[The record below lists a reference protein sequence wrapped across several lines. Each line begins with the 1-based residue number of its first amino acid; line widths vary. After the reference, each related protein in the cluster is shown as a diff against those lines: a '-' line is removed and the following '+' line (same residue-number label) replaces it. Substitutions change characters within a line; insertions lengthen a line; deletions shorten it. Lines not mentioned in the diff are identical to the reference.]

1 MTDRKMMEELY
12 KLGVQHK
19 NFVNGDHVDLTTN
32 IRMYTSGLH
41 ENRSIS
47 GRYFSFKAF
56 GFEVTHDTIG
66 GMDLEAN
73 TMENFSQFKF
83 GVWAKK
89 IEQELQEE
97 LKTDEIITVNGK
109 KYKLMKEAI

>member
-32 IRMYTSGLH
+32 IRMYTSGLQDK
-41 ENRSIS
+41 SMS
-47 GRYFSFKAF
+47 GKYFSFKAF
-56 GFEVTHDTIG
+56 GFEVTHDSIG

-89 IEQELQEE
+89 IEQELQGE
-97 LKTDEIITVNGK
+97 LKTDENITVNGK
-109 KYKLMKEAI
+109 KYKLIKE